1 MSSEISQAIGVALAN
16 AKRVL
21 IVSHIRPDGDAIG
34 ATLGL
39 GLALQAAGKT
49 VQMVLADGLPRSFRF
64 LKGSNT
70 VHHRSSG
77 EFDLRVVL
85 DCSDLLRTGGVLGDQ
100 PPDINIDHHITNLNF
115 ARLNLVMPEAVAT
128 SAILAEFL
136 PEWGFKIDPDIA
148 NALLT
153 GVVSDTIG
161 FRTSNVTAHALHLAG
176 DLVESGADLPDLYNQ
191 ALVRRSYEAALYWAQ
206 GLSHLQRKDR
216 IIWTSLTL
224 EDRLKAGYTGND
236 DADLIN
242 MLSTI
247 DDMDISVIF
256 VEQKE
261 GRVKVSWRA
270 QPGVDVSQIAFQF
283 GGGGHPAAS
292 GAEIQGSLEDVQEKV
307 LQATFNMLE
316 SNSNHKNGSKTTLAS
331 SISTQGLL

>member
-1 MSSEISQAIGVALAN
+1 M
-16 AKRVL
+16 
-21 IVSHIRPDGDAIG
+21 
-34 ATLGL
+34 
-39 GLALQAAGKT
+39 
-49 VQMVLADGLPRSFRF
+49 
-64 LKGSNT
+64 
-70 VHHRSSG
+70 
-77 EFDLRVVL
+77 
-85 DCSDLLRTGGVLGDQ
+85 
-100 PPDINIDHHITNLNF
+100 
-115 ARLNLVMPEAVAT
+115 
-128 SAILAEFL
+128 
-136 PEWGFKIDPDIA
+136 
-148 NALLT
+148 
-153 GVVSDTIG
+153 
-161 FRTSNVTAHALHLAG
+161 
-176 DLVESGADLPDLYNQ
+176 YNQ

>member
-1 MSSEISQAIGVALAN
+1 MSSEISQAIREALTN

-49 VQMVLADGLPRSFRF
+49 AQMVLADGLPRSFRF
-64 LKGSNT
+64 LKGSDL
-70 VHHRSSG
+70 VHHRGKG
-77 EFDLRVVL
+77 EFDLSVVL
-85 DCSDLLRTGGVLGDQ
+85 DCSDLLRTGGVLADQ
-100 PPDINIDHHITNLNF
+100 QPDINIDHHITNLNF

-136 PEWGFKIDPDIA
+136 PEWGFTIDKDIA

-161 FRTSNVTAHALHLAG
+161 FRTSNVTAHALHLAAN
-176 DLVESGADLPDLYNQ
+176 LVESGADLPELYNQ
-191 ALVRRSYEAALYWAQ
+191 ALVRRSYEAALYWGQ
-206 GLSHLQRKDR
+206 GLSRLKQKDR
-216 IIWTSLTL
+216 LIWTSLTL
-224 EDRLKAGYTGND
+224 EDRIKAGYTGND

-242 MLSTI
+242 MLSTV
-247 DDMDISVIF
+247 DDMDVTVIF
-256 VEQKE
+256 VEQKD

-270 QPGVDVSQIAFQF
+270 QPGVDISQIALQF
-283 GGGGHPAAS
+283 GGGGHAAAS
-292 GAEIQGSLEDVQEKV
+292 GAEIPGNLEEVQEKV
-307 LQATFNMLE
+307 LHATFNMLE
-316 SNSNHKNGSKTTLAS
+316 GKSNLKDGNKNAVV
-331 SISTQGLL
+331 STPAKGFN

>member
-1 MSSEISQAIGVALAN
+1 
-16 AKRVL
+16 
-21 IVSHIRPDGDAIG
+21 
-34 ATLGL
+34 
-39 GLALQAAGKT
+39 
-49 VQMVLADGLPRSFRF
+49 
-64 LKGSNT
+64 
-70 VHHRSSG
+70 
-77 EFDLRVVL
+77 
-85 DCSDLLRTGGVLGDQ
+85 
-100 PPDINIDHHITNLNF
+100 
-115 ARLNLVMPEAVAT
+115 
-128 SAILAEFL
+128 
-136 PEWGFKIDPDIA
+136 
-148 NALLT
+148 
-153 GVVSDTIG
+153 
-161 FRTSNVTAHALHLAG
+161 
-176 DLVESGADLPDLYNQ
+176 
-191 ALVRRSYEAALYWAQ
+191 
-206 GLSHLQRKDR
+206 
-216 IIWTSLTL
+216 
-224 EDRLKAGYTGND
+224 
-236 DADLIN
+236 

>member
-1 MSSEISQAIGVALAN
+1 
-16 AKRVL
+16 
-21 IVSHIRPDGDAIG
+21 
-34 ATLGL
+34 
-39 GLALQAAGKT
+39 
-49 VQMVLADGLPRSFRF
+49 
-64 LKGSNT
+64 
-70 VHHRSSG
+70 
-77 EFDLRVVL
+77 
-85 DCSDLLRTGGVLGDQ
+85 
-100 PPDINIDHHITNLNF
+100 LNF
-115 ARLNLVMPEAVAT
+115 ARLNLVMPESVAT
-128 SAILAEFL
+128 CAILADFL
-136 PEWGFKIDPDIA
+136 PVWGFKIDPDIA

-161 FRTSNVTAHALHLAG
+161 FRTSNVTAHTLHLAG
-176 DLVESGADLPDLYNQ
+176 NLVESGADLPDLYNQ

-242 MLSTI
+242 MLSTV

-270 QPGVDVSQIAFQF
+270 QPGVDVSQVAFQF

-292 GAEIQGSLEDVQEKV
+292 GAEIQGSLEEVQEKV
-307 LQATFNMLE
+307 LLVTFNLLE
-316 SNSNHKNGSKTTLAS
+316 SNSNHKNGSKNSLAS
-331 SISTQGLL
+331 ISA

>member
-1 MSSEISQAIGVALAN
+1 MSSEIIQAIGEAFSQ

-34 ATLGL
+34 ATMGL
-39 GLALQAAGKT
+39 GLALQAVGKT

-64 LKGSNT
+64 LKGSDQ
-70 VHHRSSG
+70 VHHRVKQD
-77 EFDLRVVL
+77 FDLSVVL
-85 DCSDLLRTGGVLGDQ
+85 DCSDLLRTGGVLADRQ
-100 PPDINIDHHITNLNF
+100 PDINIDHHITNLNF
-115 ARLNLVMPEAVAT
+115 ARLNLVMPGAVAT

-136 PEWGFKIDPDIA
+136 PEWGFEVNTDIA

-153 GVVSDTIG
+153 GIVSDTLG
-161 FRTSNVTAHALHLAG
+161 FRTSNMTAQALYLAG
-176 DLVESGADLPDLYNQ
+176 GLVEHGADLPDLYNQ
-191 ALVRRSYEAALYWAQ
+191 ALVRRSYEGALYWGQ
-206 GLSHLQRKDR
+206 GLTRLNRKDR
-216 IIWTSLTL
+216 LIWTSLTL

-242 MLSTI
+242 VLSTV
-247 DDMDISVIF
+247 DDTDIAVIF

-283 GGGGHPAAS
+283 GGGGHAAAS
-292 GAEIQGSLEDVQEKV
+292 GAEIPGSLEEVQGKV
-307 LQATFNMLE
+307 LQATLDMLE
-316 SNSNHKNGSKTTLAS
+316 NNLDHKNGKKNAAAS
-331 SISTQGLL
+331 LSAQSF

>member
-1 MSSEISQAIGVALAN
+1 MSSEISLAIREALTN

-21 IVSHIRPDGDAIG
+21 IVSHLRPDGDAIG
-34 ATLGL
+34 ATIGL

-64 LKGSNT
+64 LKGSDL
-70 VHHRSSG
+70 VHHRVNS
-77 EFDLRVVL
+77 EFDLSIVL
-85 DCSDLLRTGGVLGDQ
+85 DCSDMLRTGGVLTNQ
-100 PPDINIDHHITNLNF
+100 QPDINIDHHITNLNF
-115 ARLNLVMPEAVAT
+115 ARFNLVMPEAVAT

-136 PEWGFKIDPDIA
+136 PEWGFQIGAEVA

-153 GVVSDTIG
+153 GVISDTLG
-161 FRTSNVTAHALHLAG
+161 FRTSNVTAQALHLAG
-176 DLVESGADLPDLYNQ
+176 NLVERGADLPELYNQ
-191 ALVRRSYEAALYWAQ
+191 ALVRRSYEAALYWSQ
-206 GLSHLQRKDR
+206 GLARLKRKDR
-216 IIWTSLTL
+216 LIWTSLTV

-256 VEQKE
+256 VEQKG

-270 QPGVDVSQIAFQF
+270 QPGLDVSRIAFQF
-283 GGGGHPAAS
+283 GGGGHAAAS
-292 GAEIQGSLEDVQEKV
+292 GAEIPGSLEEVQEKV
-307 LQATFNMLE
+307 LQATFHLLE
-316 SNSNHKNGSKTTLAS
+316 DNSNHKNDNKHAVA
-331 SISTQGLL
+331 SISAQDY

>member
-1 MSSEISQAIGVALAN
+1 MSSEISQAIREALTN
-16 AKRVL
+16 AQRVL
-21 IVSHIRPDGDAIG
+21 IVSHVRPDGDAIG

-49 VQMVLADGLPRSFRF
+49 VHMVLADGLPRSFRF
-64 LKGSNT
+64 LKGSQA
-70 VHHRSSG
+70 VHHRSSA
-77 EFDLRVVL
+77 EIDLSVVV
-85 DCSDLLRTGGVLGDQ
+85 DCSDMLRTGGVLGDRQ
-100 PPDINIDHHITNLNF
+100 PDINIDHHITNLNF

-136 PEWGFKIDPDIA
+136 PQWGFKIDRDIA

-161 FRTSNVTAHALHLAG
+161 FRTSNVTAHALHLAAE
-176 DLVESGADLPDLYNQ
+176 LVDDGADLPDLYNQ
-191 ALVRRSYEAALYWAQ
+191 ALVRRSYESALYWGQ
-206 GLSHLQRKDR
+206 GLSRLNRKDR
-216 IIWTSLTL
+216 LIWTSLTL

-236 DADLIN
+236 DADMIN
-242 MLSTI
+242 MLSTV

-270 QPGVDVSQIAFQF
+270 QPGIDVSQVAFQF
-283 GGGGHPAAS
+283 GGGGHAAAS
-292 GAEIQGSLEDVQEKV
+292 GAEIQGSLQEVQEKV

-316 SNSNHKNGSKTTLAS
+316 SHSNHKNANKNTLA
-331 SISTQGLL
+331 SISTQGI

>member
-1 MSSEISQAIGVALAN
+1 MSSEISQAIREAFSN

-21 IVSHIRPDGDAIG
+21 IVSHVRPDGDAIG

-39 GLALQAAGKT
+39 GLALHAAGKT
-49 VQMVLADGLPRSFRF
+49 VSMVLADGLPRSFRF
-64 LKGSNT
+64 LKGSSL
-70 VHHRSSG
+70 VHHRGSG
-77 EFDLRVVL
+77 EYDLRVVL
-85 DCSDLLRTGGVLGDQ
+85 DCSDLLRTGGVLAEIQ
-100 PPDINIDHHITNLNF
+100 PDINIDHHLTNLNF
-115 ARLNLVMPEAVAT
+115 ARINLVMPEAVAT

-136 PEWGFKIDPDIA
+136 PEWGFPIDKDIA

-161 FRTSNVTAHALHLAG
+161 FRTSNVTAHALRLAAN
-176 DLVESGADLPDLYNQ
+176 LVENGADLPELYNQ
-191 ALVRRSYEAALYWAQ
+191 ALVRRSYEAALYWGQA
-206 GLSHLQRKDR
+206 LSRLNRKDR
-216 IIWTSLTL
+216 LIWTSLTL

-242 MLSTI
+242 MLSTV

-270 QPGVDVSQIAFQF
+270 QPGIDVSQVAFQF
-283 GGGGHPAAS
+283 GGGGHAAAS
-292 GAEIQGSLEDVQEKV
+292 GAEIQGSLEEVQAKV
-307 LQATFNMLE
+307 LQATFTMLE
-316 SNSNHKNGSKTTLAS
+316 SNTNHKNKNVNKTALAS
-331 SISTQGLL
+331 MSTQEF